1 MDNIILIGA
10 GGHSKVVQDIV
21 LTTPN
26 VKLSAILDD
35 AFTHTIKK
43 DDLIFAN
50 TSYINEINQEEFL
63 FCIAIGNNHIRKKI
77 FERLSIP
84 LKQYAKLIHPSAV
97 VSCSAK
103 IGNGTVIMPNA
114 VINAGTVVGNHCIVN
129 TGSVI
134 EHDNAIGSYVHVS
147 PNTTLSGTVTVEDGT
162 HIGAGATVIPGKSIG
177 TWTTV
182 GAGAVVIED
191 IGSYITAVGVPAVK
205 INTIDKG

>member
-1 MDNIILIGA
+1 MDNMILIGA
-10 GGHSKVVQDIV
+10 GGHSKVIQDIV

-26 VKLSAILDD
+26 IKLYAVLDE
-35 AFTHTIKK
+35 AFNHTIKK
-43 DDLIFAN
+43 DGLIYAN
-50 TSYINEINQEEFL
+50 TNFINEINQNEFL
-63 FCIAIGNNHIRKKI
+63 FCIAIGNNNTRKNI

-84 LKQYAKLIHPSAV
+84 LQQYAKLIHPSAV
-97 VSCSAK
+97 VSNSAR
-103 IGNGTVIMPNA
+103 IGNGTVVMPNA
-114 VINAGTVVGNHCIVN
+114 VINADTRVGNHCIVN

-147 PNTTLSGTVTVEDGT
+147 PNATLSGTVTVEDGT

-177 TWTTV
+177 TWATV

-191 IGSYITAVGVPAVK
+191 IESYVTAVGVPAVK